1 MHALIKQSLWY
12 PQKCLITVADHW
24 VPGIVVGAI
33 ETKHVLQLHLYQWNK
48 EIAILP
54 VSPLYT
60 SHSTIGR
67 YETPS
72 LHTTI
77 EMLIGKPG

>member
-60 SHSTIGR
+60 SLYVSLVQGDHSQCRVLLEI
-67 YETPS
+67 
-72 LHTTI
+72 
-77 EMLIGKPG
+77 